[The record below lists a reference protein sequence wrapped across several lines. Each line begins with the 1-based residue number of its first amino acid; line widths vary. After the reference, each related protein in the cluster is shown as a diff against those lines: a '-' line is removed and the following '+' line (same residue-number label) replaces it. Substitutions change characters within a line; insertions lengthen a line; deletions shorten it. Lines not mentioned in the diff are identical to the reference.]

1 MRRHSSQIYKRKDLD
16 YKRPLKF
23 SPSTANHRPRYAFPV
38 PAAILVEMLLAEA
51 TTHRAKKKNSTHIVP
66 LYRTPSKPMH
76 NISLHSTYI
85 YIYILPLQHNL
96 NHKVDTN
103 AILYF
108 IFSSSIIS
116 SYPIIEYTKDVVMHT
131 THRHHTHTPTPNLS
145 KQIEKIYRVLGF
157 HLTSLRGDQNNH
169 QRDLLG

>member
-1 MRRHSSQIYKRKDLD
+1 MRRHNSQIYKRKDLD

-23 SPSTANHRPRYAFPV
+23 SPSTANHSPRYEFPV

-51 TTHRAKKKNSTHIVP
+51 TTHRAKKLSTHIVP
-66 LYRTPSKPMH
+66 SYRTPSEPMH

-85 YIYILPLQHNL
+85 PYPFNTTSITKQTQTPYY
-96 NHKVDTN
+96 
-103 AILYF
+103 ILYF
-108 IFSSSIIS
+108 HQVLLA
-116 SYPIIEYTKDVVMHT
+116 PIQLSNIQKDVVMHT
-131 THRHHTHTPTPNLS
+131 TRRHHTHMPTPNLS
-145 KQIEKIYRVLGF
+145 KQIEKIYRGLGF